1 MEFDKSTIAVS
12 SEYFIKI
19 VFSVPM
25 QSFVYNVKRTGD
37 KTHPCGTPVEM
48 DRSPENTPLNR
59 TNCFLWLKKFIIQMT
74 NFGLI
79 FNLTSFLAK

>member
-19 VFSVPM
+19 VFSVPV

-37 KTHPCGTPVEM
+37 KAHPCGTPVEM
-48 DRSPENTPLNR
+48 DRSPDNTPF
-59 TNCFLWLKKFIIQMT
+59 TEQT
-74 NFGLI
+74 V
-79 FNLTSFLAK
+79 FNGSKSL

>member
-12 SEYFIKI
+12 SEYSIKI
-19 VFSVPM
+19 VFSVPV

-48 DRSPENTPLNR
+48 ENSPYNTVDPSKLLSMAEKVYNP
-59 TNCFLWLKKFIIQMT
+59 ND
-74 NFGLI
+74 
-79 FNLTSFLAK
+79 